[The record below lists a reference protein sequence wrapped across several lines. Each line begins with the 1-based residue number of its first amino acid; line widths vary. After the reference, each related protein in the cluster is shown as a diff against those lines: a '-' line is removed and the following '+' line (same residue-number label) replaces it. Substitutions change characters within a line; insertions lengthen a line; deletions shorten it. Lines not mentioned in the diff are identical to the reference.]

1 MKDLYTA
8 AKKLYETAF
17 PGEEPSFTEALFA
30 LGFPKHLEGIAE
42 HGTLLS
48 MLFALPYP
56 VITSEGELPARY
68 LYAVAT
74 DPDHRGKGYA
84 KQLLREI
91 IAEGNPV
98 FLRPM
103 SPSLF
108 EFYKDAGFVPFSP
121 YRELQGEAQGDSAGI
136 TTLLPDAYLAARD
149 GFLQA
154 PYCRMSKEFLS
165 LCYTLGGAV
174 GEVGKF
180 AALYELDGDT
190 VLFKEFWGD
199 PENAP
204 RAAAFLGAAH
214 YTVRFSDPTGTPFG
228 VCANLPADTVFLAA
242 LD

>member
-8 AKKLYETAF
+8 AKKLYEQAF
-17 PGEEPSFTEALFA
+17 PGEEEDFTAGLFA
-30 LGFPKHLEGIAE
+30 LGFPQHLEGIAE
-42 HGTLLS
+42 RGKLLS

-56 VITSEGELPARY
+56 VISAEGELPARY

-74 DPDHRGKGYA
+74 DPEQRGKGYA

-91 IAEGNPV
+91 IAEGKPV

-108 EFYKDAGFVPFSP
+108 QFYKDAGFTPFSP
-121 YRELQGEAQGDSAGI
+121 YREVAGEAACDFEGVASLSARE
-136 TTLLPDAYLAARD
+136 YLSARD
-149 GFLQA
+149 GFLSA
-154 PYCRMSKEFLS
+154 PYCRMTEDFLA
-165 LCYTLGGAV
+165 LCFTLGGAV
-174 GEVGKF
+174 GKAGEF

-199 PENAP
+199 PKNAP
-204 RAAAFLGAAH
+204 RAAAFLGAKQ
-214 YTVRFSDPTGTPFG
+214 YTARFSDPTGTPFG